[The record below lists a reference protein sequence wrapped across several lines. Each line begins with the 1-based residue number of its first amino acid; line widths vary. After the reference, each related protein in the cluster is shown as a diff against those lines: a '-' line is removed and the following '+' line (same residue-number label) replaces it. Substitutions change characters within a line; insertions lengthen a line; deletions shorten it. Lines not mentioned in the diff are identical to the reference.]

1 MARRTPPISA
11 ANSAADTLLG
21 SRKRCLPRPLL
32 EQDPHTK
39 KRKASVS
46 PPSAPHHT
54 VAQQI
59 DVGAWQGFCEI
70 ESEPACF
77 SVILRDMGVQGVL
90 VREAFSVD
98 PMLLAT
104 LPQPIYGLILL
115 FRHRKFGRT
124 NQATECPP
132 NLWFA
137 NQLPAQNSC
146 ATLAMMNIIMNNTDI
161 DIGEHLRQFKDFT
174 QDLTPFQRGEAFAN
188 FDFVKKIHN
197 SFAKI
202 MDIFESDK
210 HLSNKVKRAKRETN
224 GKKERR
230 ASADSAATD
239 DSTDSYVENAHHF
252 IAFAPVGDEVW
263 KFDGLDAQPALL
275 GTFGGREGETW
286 LSTAADTIA
295 TVMAAGDDDYNIIA
309 LTQSPL
315 LLLRK
320 RLVEIYHVLHYVESR
335 LDSIDAKWE
344 TSSASIEK
352 FPDLQMLGVN
362 DRLTSSV
369 ADATKC
375 KIDGEQM
382 QQLLGHRTR
391 LLQTSSQLAT
401 DIMIE
406 MQSEVDENQ
415 KAAQRRFDCAPVIKK
430 WMEMLAGNGY
440 LERNLDQYTQ
450 RKGRK

>member
-1 MARRTPPISA
+1 MARCTPPISA

-21 SRKRCLPRPLL
+21 SRKRLLPEPLL
-32 EQDPHTK
+32 GQDPHTK

-46 PPSAPHHT
+46 SSSAPQHT
-54 VAQQI
+54 VTQQI

-104 LPQPIYGLILL
+104 LPQPIYGLVLL

-124 NQATECPP
+124 DQATECPP

-146 ATLAMMNIIMNNTDI
+146 ATLAMMNIIMNNTNI
-161 DIGEHLRQFKDFT
+161 DIGEHLRQFKNFT

-197 SFAKI
+197 SFAKT

-210 HLSNKVKRAKRETN
+210 HLSNKVKRARRETN

-239 DSTDSYVENAHHF
+239 DSTDSYEENAHHF

-263 KFDGLDAQPALL
+263 KLDGLDAQPARL
-275 GTFGGREGETW
+275 GTFGGRKGETW

-320 RLVEIYHVLHYVESR
+320 RLAEIYHVLHYVESR

-369 ADATKC
+369 ADAIKC
-375 KIDGEQM
+375 EVSGEQM
-382 QQLLGHRTR
+382 QQLLDRRTR

-401 DIMIE
+401 NIMVE

>member
-21 SRKRCLPRPLL
+21 SRKRCLPGPLL

-46 PPSAPHHT
+46 PPSAPYHT
-54 VAQQI
+54 VTQQI
-59 DVGAWQGFCEI
+59 DAGAWQGFCEI

-124 NQATECPP
+124 NQATECPS

-197 SFAKI
+197 SFAKT

-210 HLSNKVKRAKRETN
+210 HLCNKVKRAKREID

-263 KFDGLDAQPALL
+263 KLDGLDAQPALL

-309 LTQSPL
+309 LTRSPL

-320 RLVEIYHVLHYVESR
+320 RLAEIYHVMHYVESR

-344 TSSASIEK
+344 ILSASIEK

-362 DRLTSSV
+362 DHLASSL

-375 KIDGEQM
+375 EIDGEQM
-382 QQLLGHRTR
+382 QQLLGRRTR

-401 DIMIE
+401 NIMIE

>member
-1 MARRTPPISA
+1 
-11 ANSAADTLLG
+11 
-21 SRKRCLPRPLL
+21 
-32 EQDPHTK
+32 
-39 KRKASVS
+39 V
-46 PPSAPHHT
+46 
-54 VAQQI
+54 
-59 DVGAWQGFCEI
+59 
-70 ESEPACF
+70 
-77 SVILRDMGVQGVL
+77 
-90 VREAFSVD
+90 
-98 PMLLAT
+98 LLAT

-124 NQATECPP
+124 DQATECPP

-188 FDFVKKIHN
+188 FDFIKKIHN
-197 SFAKI
+197 SFAKT
-202 MDIFESDK
+202 MDILESDK
-210 HLSNKVKRAKRETN
+210 HLSNKVKRTRRETN
-224 GKKERR
+224 GKKDRR
-230 ASADSAATD
+230 ASADSVATD
-239 DSTDSYVENAHHF
+239 DSTDNYEENAHHF

-263 KFDGLDAQPALL
+263 KLDGLDAQPALL

-315 LLLRK
+315 LLLRN
-320 RLVEIYHVLHYVESR
+320 RLAEIYHILHYVESR
-335 LDSIDAKWE
+335 LHSIDAKWE

-352 FPDLQMLGVN
+352 FPDLQMLGVD

-369 ADATKC
+369 VAATKREV
-375 KIDGEQM
+375 DGEQM
-382 QQLLGHRTR
+382 QQLLDRRTR

-406 MQSEVDENQ
+406 IQSEVDENE
-415 KAAQRRFDCAPVIKK
+415 KATQRRFDCAPVIKK
-430 WMEMLAGNGY
+430 WMEMLASNGY

-450 RKGRK
+450 RKGHK